1 MRGPGDYPS
10 GVYRSPGRGSLCL
23 GITSSPTWVISGLTS
38 SPTWVISGYPS
49 RECLPRRAVGS
60 YPILRK
66 TGSQPDPPDLVP
78 TQLIYLNLELP
89 SDSGPG
95 FKSGLNSIRKLDLL
109 QAPFVSS
116 LCLCLLPCSL
126 AYRSDDV
133 VGSGTDHIASPCTP
147 QQPIASANFPESKTS
162 KKFKITFF

>member
-1 MRGPGDYPS
+1 MFILKLNDGAPFNKSLRHISTVEPLPPPHMRGPGDYPS

-60 YPILRK
+60 YPIHFGNWITTRSARSGFLRNSFIRIWNY
-66 TGSQPDPPDLVP
+66 TPTLDL
-78 TQLIYLNLELP
+78 
-89 SDSGPG
+89 D
-95 FKSGLNSIRKLDLL
+95 FKSGLNSIRELDLL

-116 LCLCLLPCSL
+116 LCL
-126 AYRSDDV
+126 
-133 VGSGTDHIASPCTP
+133 
-147 QQPIASANFPESKTS
+147 
-162 KKFKITFF
+162 